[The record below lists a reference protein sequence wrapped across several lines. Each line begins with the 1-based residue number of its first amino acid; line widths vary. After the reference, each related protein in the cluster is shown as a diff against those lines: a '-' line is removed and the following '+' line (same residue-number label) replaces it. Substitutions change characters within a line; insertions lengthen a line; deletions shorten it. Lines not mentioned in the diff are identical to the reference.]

1 MRASKK
7 PCFFREDIWE
17 IRWFSPSEGV
27 VLKASGKVFKARVI
41 SEGGS
46 GHHRSAVV
54 EFDDPGTAEVEVVI
68 KDVAGVRER
77 VFKF

>member
-1 MRASKK
+1 M
-7 PCFFREDIWE
+7 
-17 IRWFSPSEGV
+17 
-27 VLKASGKVFKARVI
+27 LKASGKVSKARVI

-68 KDVAGVRER
+68 KDAAGVRER
-77 VFKF
+77 VFKFRVACFTLRKVLELK